1 MIETSDGQSKPAV
14 EQALATITGQ
24 QLLNKQDASSMQ
36 NLFFQLQ
43 ILLNKQAEN
52 VKVYVNSQKNGEKID
67 WENCNL
73 YFVLETKKLGEVGI
87 MVSAVNRNLSITFK
101 NDHEELPKTF
111 EPLTGVTKERLQEIG
126 YNVGAIQ
133 IKPLT
138 ETSGS
143 DRKTDQKQTVFT
155 PAYTEKGYDFSI

>member
-1 MIETSDGQSKPAV
+1 
-14 EQALATITGQ
+14 
-24 QLLNKQDASSMQ
+24 MQ
-36 NLFFQLQ
+36 NLFFQLP

-52 VKVYVNSQKNGEKID
+52 VKVYVNSQKNGERID

-101 NDHEELPKTF
+101 NDREELPKTF
-111 EPLTGVTKERLQEIG
+111 EPLTEVTKERLQEIG
-126 YNVGAIQ
+126 YHVGAIQ
-133 IKPLT
+133 IKPLN
-138 ETSGS
+138 EPSGS
-143 DRKTDQKQTVFT
+143 ELKTDQKQNVFT